1 MVVHLLNREMNTAE
15 MHGMTPWT
23 WEMSGLYCRTQIPV
37 QSLCRIIG
45 YSDNGGA
52 SRMDVRVAPFFT
64 FQEGITMDAKDYLSN
79 YYEQYDEDGRLL
91 SKHGK
96 IEYITTMKYIEKYL
110 NPGMRILE
118 IGAATG
124 RYSHALAQKGYQVDA
139 VELIEHNIEIFKQN
153 TLPGE
158 NITITQ
164 GNAMDLSA
172 FADDTYDITLLL
184 GPMYHLFTTEDKLKA
199 LSEAIRV
206 TKKGGIIFAAYC
218 MGDASVLSYGFI
230 RGEIYNIIEKCMLNT
245 ETFDTFSNPWD
256 IFELHRKEDIDK
268 LRSEF
273 NVTQLHFV
281 ASDGYTNHMRATV
294 DNMDDRMYEI
304 YVKYHLAICERQ
316 DMVGYSHHTLDIFRK
331 E

>member
-1 MVVHLLNREMNTAE
+1 MET
-15 MHGMTPWT
+15 
-23 WEMSGLYCRTQIPV
+23 
-37 QSLCRIIG
+37 
-45 YSDNGGA
+45 
-52 SRMDVRVAPFFT
+52 
-64 FQEGITMDAKDYLSN
+64 KDYLTN
-79 YYEQYDEDGRLL
+79 YYEKYDENGRLT
-91 SKHGK
+91 SKHGM
-96 IEYITTMKYIEKYL
+96 IEYITTMKYVEKYL
-110 NPGMRILE
+110 QPGMRILE

-124 RYSHALAQKGYQVDA
+124 RYSHALAQKGYPVDA
-139 VELIEHNIEIFKQN
+139 VELVPHNIEIFKQN
-153 TLPGE
+153 TIPGE
-158 NITITQ
+158 TITITQ
-164 GNAMDLSA
+164 GNATDLSM

-206 TKKGGIIFAAYC
+206 TKKNGIIFAAYC

-256 IFELHRKEDIDK
+256 IFELHRKEDIDR

-281 ASDGYTNHMRATV
+281 ASDGYTNHMRETV
-294 DNMDDRMYEI
+294 DHMDDRMYAL
-304 YVKYHLAICERQ
+304 YVKYHLAICERP